1 MVRDK
6 ENICE
11 FQFKFSNIIVFII
24 FAKEDEYMEFDPI
37 IKRIRSELDLS
48 QKQIRKK
55 LNISFSAMNQQK
67 NGKSKPSQMDK
78 ELFSLLA

>member
-1 MVRDK
+1 
-6 ENICE
+6 
-11 FQFKFSNIIVFII
+11 
-24 FAKEDEYMEFDPI
+24 MEFDPI